1 MRISLPSL
9 GTAVLLMIT
18 QSWAGAPNTLTDQEK
33 SEGWRLLFDGKSPA
47 GWAAI
52 GKSEFP
58 QKGWSIRD
66 GLLEHQKG
74 GGGGDIVTTE
84 KFENFELTW
93 EWKIGEAGNSGV
105 KYNLVDPARNL
116 GFEYQLLDDAKHPD
130 GIKGGTLHQTGALY
144 DLLSPAPDKKMSPV
158 GQWNQS
164 RLVVDGDRVEHW
176 LNGAQTVRFEIG
188 SADLQQAIARSKYK
202 ASPQF
207 GVKKAS
213 PILLQ
218 DHGDDVAFRNVKL
231 RPIPSR

>member
-9 GTAVLLMIT
+9 GTAFLLMLS
-18 QSWAGAPNTLTDQEK
+18 QSWAGESNTLTEQEK
-33 SEGWRLLFDGKSPA
+33 SDGWRLLFDGKSTK
-47 GWAAI
+47 GWVAI

-93 EWKIGEAGNSGV
+93 EWKIGQVGNSGV
-105 KYNLVDPARNL
+105 KYNLVDPVRNL

-144 DLLSPAPDKKMSPV
+144 DLLSPAPDKKVSPV

-188 SADLQQAIARSKYK
+188 SPDLQQAIARSKYK
-202 ASPQF
+202 ATPQF
-207 GVKKAS
+207 GVKKPS